1 MYGHFFNQYCRFE
14 LSWWQHL
21 FREYALHCTYFV
33 NKKRKRHLTKKHTQ
47 LTETNKPT
55 GCSQTSAKQQTTVE
69 EQEVGYYNIMM
80 ASQFPWWMKQI
91 WEKPCI
97 HSKIDL
103 PLTKSSR
110 IYSILLY
117 KFALIGCFAMIGRCP
132 FFCMDTTASYKL
144 FSRGVNSRPNCP
156 SPWASGWR
164 TCTASPLACRHL
176 HTWEE
181 QEHRPHMWWADASKQ
196 IEWLSC

>member
-1 MYGHFFNQYCRFE
+1 MAASFSRICI
-14 LSWWQHL
+14 
-21 FREYALHCTYFV
+21 ALHCTYFV

-69 EQEVGYYNIMM
+69 EQEVGYHNIMM
-80 ASQFPWWMKQI
+80 ASQIPWWMKQI

-117 KFALIGCFAMIGRCP
+117 KFAVIGCFAMIGRCP

-144 FSRGVNSRPNCP
+144 FSRGVNSRPKSLSLWLENLYGLAIGLP
-156 SPWASGWR
+156 SSSHLGR
-164 TCTASPLACRHL
+164 TRTPTTHVTSWCQQADRMIKLLATPSILNYR
-176 HTWEE
+176 
-181 QEHRPHMWWADASKQ
+181 
-196 IEWLSC
+196 